1 MEWQNALLA
10 YILFWAIIYLVY
22 NGLGIKKENI
32 IVRPF
37 FLMIKTTLLND
48 WIKRLASV
56 KKKIVTNILNIG
68 IVVGLSQ
75 MVFIIYFLLRNL
87 DLLFQRAEQATG
99 FVLLLPGLTISW
111 GTLPYI
117 IIVLFITLAT
127 HELAHG
133 IAALIDN
140 VPLKS
145 AGIFLAV
152 VMPGGFVEIDEDI
165 LKKSKIMTKLRVFAA
180 GSFANITVWAL
191 VMILLTNFA
200 LTISPLYN
208 SEPSGVLITG
218 LVENGPAQLEG
229 LKNGDVIFAL
239 NGTKIK
245 DVEALRNFMLN
256 VAPNSYIHADTS
268 TGVVGILTQ
277 THPTQPNM
285 SQIGVYPFNYHEP
298 KFSWASG
305 SFPYHL
311 YLLEFWASIILL
323 WIALFNMIP
332 LYPMDGD
339 RFLHSIL
346 ERTLPKYSKML
357 RISISV
363 FSLILLGSNFL
374 ISTMTF
380 GLVRI

>member
-1 MEWQNALLA
+1 MEWINVLLA
-10 YILFWAIIYLVY
+10 YILFWTIIYLVY
-22 NGLGIKKENI
+22 KGLGIKKESI
-32 IVRPF
+32 VVRPF
-37 FLMIKTTLLND
+37 FLMIKTTLLNN

-68 IVVGLSQ
+68 IIVGLSQ
-75 MVFIIYFLLRNL
+75 MAFIIYFLLRNL

-99 FVLLLPGLTISW
+99 FVLLIPGLTISW
-111 GTLPYI
+111 DTLPYI

-165 LKKSKIMTKLRVFAA
+165 LNKSKIMTKLRVFAA

-191 VMILLTNFA
+191 IMILLTNFA
-200 LTISPLYN
+200 LTISPLYD
-208 SEPSGVLITG
+208 SESSGVLITG

-229 LKNGDVIFAL
+229 LENGDVIYAL
-239 NGTKIK
+239 NGTKIT
-245 DVEALRNFMLN
+245 DVDALRNFMLN
-256 VAPNSYIHADTS
+256 ITSNPYILADTS
-268 TGVVGILTQ
+268 AGIVGIQTQ
-277 THPTQPNM
+277 PHPTQSNM

-298 KFSWASG
+298 KFNWASS

-311 YLLEFWASIILL
+311 YLFEFWASIILL

-339 RFLHSIL
+339 RFLYSIL
-346 ERTLPKYSKML
+346 ERILPKHSKML
-357 RISISV
+357 RISISI

-374 ISTMTF
+374 ISTLTF

>member
-1 MEWQNALLA
+1 MEWEKVLLA

-56 KKKIVTNILNIG
+56 KKKIVTNLLNIG
-68 IVVGLSQ
+68 IIVGASQ
-75 MVFIIYFLLRNL
+75 MAFIIYFLLRNL

-133 IAALIDN
+133 IAALIDK

-145 AGIFLAV
+145 AGIFLAI
-152 VMPGGFVEIDEDI
+152 VMPGGFVEIDEDV
-165 LKKSKIMTKLRVFAA
+165 LNKSKIMTKLRVFAA
-180 GSFANITVWAL
+180 GSFANIAVWAL
-191 VMILLTNFA
+191 IMILLTNFA
-200 LTISPLYN
+200 ITISPFYN
-208 SEPSGVLITG
+208 SESSGVLITG

-229 LKNGDVIFAL
+229 LRNGDVIFAL
-239 NGTKIK
+239 NGTKIT
-245 DVEALRNFMLN
+245 DVDALRNFMQN
-256 VAPNSYIHADTS
+256 IAPNSYILADTS
-268 TGVVGILTQ
+268 AGMIGIQ
-277 THPTQPNM
+277 TQPHPAQSNM
-285 SQIGVYPFNYHEP
+285 SQIGVYPFDYHEP
-298 KFSWASG
+298 RFSWASG

-311 YLLEFWASIILL
+311 YLFEFWASIILL

-332 LYPMDGD
+332 LYPLDGD
-339 RFLHSIL
+339 RFLYSIL
-346 ERTLPKYSKML
+346 ERILPKYSKML
-357 RISISV
+357 RISISI
-363 FSLILLGSNFL
+363 FSLALLGSNFL
-374 ISTMTF
+374 ISTLTF

>member
-1 MEWQNALLA
+1 MEWINVLLA

-22 NGLGIKKENI
+22 KGLGIKKESI

-37 FLMIKTTLLND
+37 FLMIKTTLLNN

-68 IVVGLSQ
+68 IIVGLSQ
-75 MVFIIYFLLRNL
+75 MAFIIYFLLRNL

-99 FVLLLPGLTISW
+99 FVLLIPGLTISW
-111 GTLPYI
+111 ETLPYI

-165 LKKSKIMTKLRVFAA
+165 LNKSKIMTKLRVFAA

-191 VMILLTNFA
+191 IMILLTNFA
-200 LTISPLYN
+200 LTISPLYD
-208 SEPSGVLITG
+208 SESSGVLITG

-229 LKNGDVIFAL
+229 LENGDVIFAL
-239 NGTKIK
+239 NGTKIT
-245 DVEALRNFMLN
+245 DVDALRNFMLN
-256 VAPNSYIHADTS
+256 ITSNPYILADTS
-268 TGVVGILTQ
+268 AGIVGIQ
-277 THPTQPNM
+277 TQPHPPNH
-285 SQIGVYPFNYHEP
+285 IRLNLTCH
-298 KFSWASG
+298 K
-305 SFPYHL
+305 
-311 YLLEFWASIILL
+311 
-323 WIALFNMIP
+323 
-332 LYPMDGD
+332 
-339 RFLHSIL
+339 
-346 ERTLPKYSKML
+346 
-357 RISISV
+357 
-363 FSLILLGSNFL
+363 
-374 ISTMTF
+374 
-380 GLVRI
+380 

>member
-1 MEWQNALLA
+1 MEWINVLLA
-10 YILFWAIIYLVY
+10 YILFWTIIYLVY
-22 NGLGIKKENI
+22 KGLGIKKESI

-37 FLMIKTTLLND
+37 FLMIKTTLLNN

-68 IVVGLSQ
+68 IIVGLSQ
-75 MVFIIYFLLRNL
+75 MAFIIYFLLRNL

-99 FVLLLPGLTISW
+99 FVLLIPGLTISW

-165 LKKSKIMTKLRVFAA
+165 LNKSKIMTKLRVFAA

-191 VMILLTNFA
+191 IMILLTNFA
-200 LTISPLYN
+200 LTISPLYD
-208 SEPSGVLITG
+208 SESSGVLITG

-229 LKNGDVIFAL
+229 LENGDVIFAL
-239 NGTKIK
+239 NGTKIT
-245 DVEALRNFMLN
+245 DVDALRNFMLN
-256 VAPNSYIHADTS
+256 ITSNPYILADTS
-268 TGVVGILTQ
+268 AGIVGIQTQ
-277 THPTQPNM
+277 PHPTQSNM

-298 KFSWASG
+298 KFNWASG

-311 YLLEFWASIILL
+311 YLFEFWASIILL

-339 RFLHSIL
+339 RFLYSIL
-346 ERTLPKYSKML
+346 ERILPKHSKML
-357 RISISV
+357 RISISI

-374 ISTMTF
+374 ISTLTF